1 MMRGSG
7 ARHLVG
13 LALLL
18 ATAWLLRGHLP
29 ARWDPV
35 APLDV
40 SARPGPFERYKL
52 ARLDAD
58 GCLDALTA
66 SGAMFERR
74 DDRPPVEGCG
84 HVDAVQLESL
94 AQARLQTPTLLSCR
108 AALSLALWERHVL
121 QREAIARFD
130 MRAARIEHFGS
141 YACRDIAAGGRRSRH
156 ARADALDV
164 GAISLED
171 GRRIALVSGWRS
183 DAGEYGFLRA
193 LHRGAC
199 RWFDGVLGPDYDA
212 AHRDHLHFERG
223 GGRHCR

>member
-1 MMRGSG
+1 MTFAGG
-7 ARHLVG
+7 ARRLAG

-18 ATAWLLRGHLP
+18 ATAVILRAHLP
-29 ARWDPV
+29 ARWDPA

-40 SARPGPFERYKL
+40 GARPGPFERHKL

-58 GCLDALTA
+58 GCLDALAA
-66 SGAMFERR
+66 SGAGFQRR
-74 DDRPPVEGCG
+74 EDRPVVDGCG
-84 HVDAVQLESL
+84 HEAAVQLDALSR
-94 AQARLQTPTLLSCR
+94 ARLHAPTLLTCR

-121 QREAIARFD
+121 QREALARFD
-130 MRAARIEHFGS
+130 APVARIEHVGS

-164 GAISLED
+164 TAIALED
-171 GRRIALVSGWRS
+171 GRRIALLTGWRS
-183 DAGEYGFLRA
+183 DAEASGFLHA

-199 RWFDGVLGPDYDA
+199 RWFDGVLGPDYDD

-223 GGRHCR
+223 GTRHCR